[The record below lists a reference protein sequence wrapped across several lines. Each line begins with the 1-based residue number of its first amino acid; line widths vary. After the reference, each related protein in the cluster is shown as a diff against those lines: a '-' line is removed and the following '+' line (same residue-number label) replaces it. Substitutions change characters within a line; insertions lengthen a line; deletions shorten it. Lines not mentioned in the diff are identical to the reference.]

1 MGAPPQL
8 SIGLSNFGGFAAG
21 DWRGLVDLARVAE
34 DAGCDRV
41 VVVDHVVMG
50 PHTDAYRWGRF
61 PTGPEAPWMEPLA
74 VLSAMAAVTTTVRL
88 ATGILIAGLR
98 PAAVLAKQAAT
109 IDVLSGGRLEL
120 GVGIGWQREEYAAVG
135 LDWAHRGRILTDVL
149 ATCQA
154 LWRDQPAA
162 VDAGAG
168 PVEVWCAPQPVQ
180 PGGVPF
186 LLSGTLT
193 PRTIDRV
200 VRFGAGWIPIMG
212 ETVDGVAAGAATLRE
227 AFAAAGRDP
236 DALAVVAAMGVV
248 RGADGRPDLDATI
261 DASVDLA
268 AAGATALN
276 LPLGAFAADLAAAP
290 AVLASAG
297 RRFAEVHR

>member
-50 PHTDAYRWGRF
+50 LHTDAYRWGRF